1 MAKYSYYLKDINSD
15 SETPLILNVN
25 WSNNGI
31 KKRLKFYI
39 NETILP
45 KYWQSDKKK
54 TGYQRATNTT
64 KIKANGELNS
74 RLDDIEGI
82 AKDLFR
88 RYVNDNKKQP
98 TVEVLRELLNNEL
111 YDTTKETAFDL
122 FGFFKKFIE
131 ESKTKTNTHTGRI
144 LSGETIKIYNN
155 SYNHLKEFSRIRKK
169 RIDFDTIDLDFY
181 HDFSDY
187 LTITKKF
194 ATNTIGRIIKVLKTV
209 LNEATERGVNSNLAF
224 RSKRFRVISEKTDNV
239 YLTEEELNELYHLDL
254 SHNPRLERVK
264 DLFLMGCYTGLRFSD
279 FAKLNPKNITGG
291 YIHIETQKTGEKV
304 VIPLHP
310 KVEAIFKK
318 YKNNIPQSISNQK
331 MNSYLKEI
339 GKIDKKDLKV
349 LKDTVSIRTT
359 KGGLTVHTNYKKYE
373 LISSHTAR
381 RSFATN
387 TYLAG
392 VPPFVI
398 MGVTGHKTEK
408 AFFQYIKITSNE
420 KAKILEMYMNK
431 ESSLKAV

>member
-1 MAKYSYYLKDINSD
+1 MAKYNFNLREAQSNIENPVDTPIYLMIRWDN
-15 SETPLILNVN
+15 
-25 WSNNGI
+25 
-31 KKRLKFYI
+31 KRLVYPTG
-39 NETILP
+39 ETVNP
-45 KYWQSDKKK
+45 KYWQTDKSKSNF
-54 TGYQRATNTT
+54 QRATNTK
-64 KIKANGELNS
+64 KIKEYSELNS

-98 TVEVLRELLNNEL
+98 SVEVLRKLIDKDLDL
-111 YDTTKETAFDL
+111 TKEVPYSFFD
-122 FGFFKKFIE
+122 FFRKFIE
-131 ESKTKTNTHTGRI
+131 ESKIKTNTNTGRTTS
-144 LSGETIKIYNN
+144 LNTIKNYNN
-155 SYNHLKEFSRIRKK
+155 AFNHLKEFSKVKKK
-169 RIDFDTIDLDFY
+169 RVDFDTIDLDFY
-181 HDFSDY
+181 YDLNGY
-187 LTITKKF
+187 LTNTKLHS
-194 ATNTIGRIIKVLKTV
+194 TNTIGGIVKVVKTV
-209 LNEATERGVNSNLAF
+209 LNDATDRGVNNNLSF
-224 RSKRFRVISEKTDNV
+224 RSKRFKVITQKTDNV

-431 ESSLKAV
+431 HNNLKAV